1 MLLSIFGLIV
11 GLIALAW
18 SADRFVTYAAIT
30 ANNFG
35 VSRMIIGLTVVS
47 VGTSAPE
54 IFVGVIASIDGSP
67 TLAIGNAIGSNI
79 ANIGLVL
86 GITALITPL
95 PFPRAILKREV
106 PWLIVTTLL
115 ALVCLANLYL
125 SSIDGIMLLCG
136 LGLILYKLANP
147 GKLAGVVAPSYENE
161 LDDLPTLSTSSGL
174 WRLLVSLVL
183 LLAAAEILTKSAVF
197 IAYQLG
203 VSEIIVGLTVI
214 AIGTSL
220 PELAASVT
228 AAKKG
233 QSDMA
238 IGNVVGSNILNILAV
253 LAVPALIHPINI
265 DAIVILRDYMTMLV
279 LTVILVFFAYAVGSQ
294 KKITRLEGCILL
306 AAWVGYNSVLYHQF

>member
-1 MLLSIFGLIV
+1 MLLSIFGLII

-95 PFPRAILKREV
+95 PFPGAILKREV

-147 GKLAGVVAPSYENE
+147 GKQAGVVAPSYENE

>member
-95 PFPRAILKREV
+95 PFPGAILKREV

-147 GKLAGVVAPSYENE
+147 GKQAGVTAPSYENE

-294 KKITRLEGCILL
+294 KKIARLEGCILL

>member
-95 PFPRAILKREV
+95 PFPGAILKREV

-147 GKLAGVVAPSYENE
+147 GKQAGVVAPSYENE

-294 KKITRLEGCILL
+294 KKIARLEGCILL

>member
-11 GLIALAW
+11 GLIALVW
-18 SADRFVTYAAIT
+18 SADRFVTFAAIT

-35 VSRMIIGLTVVS
+35 VSKMLIGLTIVS

-95 PFPRAILKREV
+95 PFPVSILKREV
-106 PWLIVTTLL
+106 PWLIITTLL
-115 ALVCLANLYL
+115 ALLCLGNLYL
-125 SSIDGIMLLCG
+125 SSLDGILLLCG
-136 LGLILYKLANP
+136 LGLILYKLAHP
-147 GKLAGVVAPSYENE
+147 GNQASGIAPSFEDE
-161 LDDLPTLSTSSGL
+161 LDDLPTLSTSSGM
-174 WRLLVSLVL
+174 WRLLWSLAAL
-183 LLAAAEILTKSAVF
+183 LIAAEILTKSAVF
-197 IAYQLG
+197 IAYKLG

-253 LAVPALIHPINI
+253 LAVPALIHPISI
-265 DAIVILRDYMTMLV
+265 DGIVILRDYTTMLV
-279 LTVILVFFAYAVGSQ
+279 LTVVLVFFAYSVGSQ
-294 KKITRLEGCILL
+294 KKITRLEGCILV
-306 AAWVGYNSVLYHQF
+306 AAWVGYNSLLYHQI

>member
-95 PFPRAILKREV
+95 PFPGAILKREV

-147 GKLAGVVAPSYENE
+147 GKQAGVTAPSYENE

-203 VSEIIVGLTVI
+203 VSEIIVGLTII

-265 DAIVILRDYMTMLV
+265 DAIVILRDYVTMLV

>member
-95 PFPRAILKREV
+95 PFPGAILKREV
-106 PWLIVTTLL
+106 PWLIATTLL

-147 GKLAGVVAPSYENE
+147 GKQAGVMAPSYENE

-265 DAIVILRDYMTMLV
+265 AAIVILRDYMTMLV
-279 LTVILVFFAYAVGSQ
+279 LTVILVFFAYSVGSQ

>member
-11 GLIALAW
+11 GLIALVW
-18 SADRFVTYAAIT
+18 SADRFVTFAAIT

-35 VSRMIIGLTVVS
+35 VSRMLIGLTVVS

-95 PFPRAILKREV
+95 PFPVSILKREV
-106 PWLIVTTLL
+106 PWLIITTLL
-115 ALVCLANLYL
+115 ALLCLGNLYL
-125 SSIDGIMLLCG
+125 GSLDGILLLCG
-136 LGLILYKLANP
+136 LGLILYKLAHP
-147 GKLAGVVAPSYENE
+147 GNHASGIAPSFEDE
-161 LDDLPTLSTSSGL
+161 LDDLPTLSTSSGM
-174 WRLLVSLVL
+174 WRLLLSLVVL
-183 LLAAAEILTKSAVF
+183 LIAAEILTKSAVF
-197 IAYQLG
+197 IAYKLG

-253 LAVPALIHPINI
+253 LAVPALIHPISI
-265 DAIVILRDYMTMLV
+265 DGIVILRDYTTMLV
-279 LTVILVFFAYAVGSQ
+279 LTVVLVFFAYSIGSQ
-294 KKITRLEGCILL
+294 KKITRLEGCILV
-306 AAWVGYNSVLYHQF
+306 AAWVGYNSLLYHQI

>member
-11 GLIALAW
+11 GLIALVW

-30 ANNFG
+30 ASNFG
-35 VSRMIIGLTVVS
+35 VSRMVIGLTVVS

-95 PFPRAILKREV
+95 PFPGAILKREV
-106 PWLIVTTLL
+106 PWLVLTTLL

-136 LGLILYKLANP
+136 LGLILYKLAKP
-147 GKLAGVVAPSYENE
+147 GKQAGGIAPSYENE

-174 WRLLVSLVL
+174 WRLLLSLVL
-183 LLAAAEILTKSAVF
+183 LLTAAEILTKSAVF

-306 AAWVGYNSVLYHQF
+306 AAWVGYNSVLYHQV

>member
-147 GKLAGVVAPSYENE
+147 GKQAGVVAPSYENE

-279 LTVILVFFAYAVGSQ
+279 LTVILVFFAYSVGSQ

>member
-1 MLLSIFGLIV
+1 M
-11 GLIALAW
+11 
-18 SADRFVTYAAIT
+18 
-30 ANNFG
+30 
-35 VSRMIIGLTVVS
+35 
-47 VGTSAPE
+47 
-54 IFVGVIASIDGSP
+54 
-67 TLAIGNAIGSNI
+67 
-79 ANIGLVL
+79 
-86 GITALITPL
+86 
-95 PFPRAILKREV
+95 
-106 PWLIVTTLL
+106 
-115 ALVCLANLYL
+115 
-125 SSIDGIMLLCG
+125 
-136 LGLILYKLANP
+136 
-147 GKLAGVVAPSYENE
+147 
-161 LDDLPTLSTSSGL
+161 STSSGL
-174 WRLLVSLVL
+174 WRLHVSLVL

-306 AAWVGYNSVLYHQF
+306 AAWVGYNSVLYHQV

>member
-147 GKLAGVVAPSYENE
+147 GKQAGVIAPSYENE

>member
-1 MLLSIFGLIV
+1 M
-11 GLIALAW
+11 W
-18 SADRFVTYAAIT
+18 SADRFVTFAAIT

-35 VSRMIIGLTVVS
+35 VSRMLIGLTVVS

-95 PFPRAILKREV
+95 PFPVSILKREV
-106 PWLIVTTLL
+106 PWLIITTLL
-115 ALVCLANLYL
+115 ALLCLGNLYL
-125 SSIDGIMLLCG
+125 SSLDGILLLCG
-136 LGLILYKLANP
+136 LGLILYKLAHP
-147 GKLAGVVAPSYENE
+147 GNHASDIAPSFEDE
-161 LDDLPTLSTSSGL
+161 LDDLPTLSTSSGM
-174 WRLLVSLVL
+174 WRLLMSLVVL
-183 LLAAAEILTKSAVF
+183 LIAAEILTKSAVF
-197 IAYQLG
+197 IAYKLG

-253 LAVPALIHPINI
+253 LAVPALIHPISI
-265 DAIVILRDYMTMLV
+265 DGIVILRDYTTMLV
-279 LTVILVFFAYAVGSQ
+279 LTVVLVFFAYAIGSQ
-294 KKITRLEGCILL
+294 KKITRLEGCILV
-306 AAWVGYNSVLYHQF
+306 AAWVGYNSLLYHQI

>member
-1 MLLSIFGLIV
+1 M
-11 GLIALAW
+11 W
-18 SADRFVTYAAIT
+18 SADRFVTFAAIT

-35 VSRMIIGLTVVS
+35 VSRMLIGLTVVS

-95 PFPRAILKREV
+95 PFPVSILKREV
-106 PWLIVTTLL
+106 PWLIITTLL
-115 ALVCLANLYL
+115 ALLCLGNLYL
-125 SSIDGIMLLCG
+125 SSLDGILLLCG
-136 LGLILYKLANP
+136 LGLILYKLAHP
-147 GKLAGVVAPSYENE
+147 GNHASGIAPSFEDE
-161 LDDLPTLSTSSGL
+161 LDDLPTLSTSSGM
-174 WRLLVSLVL
+174 WRLLMSLVVL
-183 LLAAAEILTKSAVF
+183 LIAAEILTKSAVF
-197 IAYQLG
+197 IAYNLG
-203 VSEIIVGLTVI
+203 VSEIVVGLTVI

-253 LAVPALIHPINI
+253 LAVPALIHPISI
-265 DAIVILRDYMTMLV
+265 DGIVILRDYTTMLV
-279 LTVILVFFAYAVGSQ
+279 LTVVLVFFAYAIGSQ
-294 KKITRLEGCILL
+294 KKITRLEGCILV
-306 AAWVGYNSVLYHQF
+306 AAWVGYNSLLYHQI

>member
-95 PFPRAILKREV
+95 PFPGAILKREV
-106 PWLIVTTLL
+106 PWLIATTLL

-147 GKLAGVVAPSYENE
+147 GKQAGVVAPSYENE

-265 DAIVILRDYMTMLV
+265 DAVVILRDYMTMLV

>member
-147 GKLAGVVAPSYENE
+147 GKQAGVVAPSYENE

-279 LTVILVFFAYAVGSQ
+279 LTVILVFLAYAVGSQ

>member
-95 PFPRAILKREV
+95 PFPGAILKREV
-106 PWLIVTTLL
+106 PWLIATTLL

-147 GKLAGVVAPSYENE
+147 GKQAGVVAPSYENE

>member
-95 PFPRAILKREV
+95 PFPGAILKREV

-147 GKLAGVVAPSYENE
+147 GKQAGVVAPSYENE

>member
-95 PFPRAILKREV
+95 PFPGAILKREV

-147 GKLAGVVAPSYENE
+147 GKQAGVMAPSYENE

-279 LTVILVFFAYAVGSQ
+279 LTVILVFFAYSVGSQ

>member
-147 GKLAGVVAPSYENE
+147 GKQAGVIAPSYENE

-238 IGNVVGSNILNILAV
+238 IGNVVGSNILNTLAV

>member
-265 DAIVILRDYMTMLV
+265 DAIVILRDYMTMFV

>member
-147 GKLAGVVAPSYENE
+147 GKQAGVVAPSYENE

>member
-1 MLLSIFGLIV
+1 MLLSIFGLII

-95 PFPRAILKREV
+95 PFPGAILKREV

-147 GKLAGVVAPSYENE
+147 GKQAGVIAPSYENE

-306 AAWVGYNSVLYHQF
+306 AAWVGYNSVLYHQV